1 MIGPSVGLSASDP
14 SISPSLAQQSAAT
27 KSGGSLP
34 TIKRKVAIARFTN
47 ETAYG
52 RSFLVDKDQNPIGKQ
67 ALDILSKKLL
77 DTGKFLILERAD
89 LAKINEELSITNSG
103 QLKNQADYLV
113 LGSVTEFGR
122 KTEGDVGIFSRTK
135 KQTAYAKVTIR
146 LVDVSTG
153 QIIYAEDGAGEAFSQ
168 VGTVMGVG
176 ARADYDSTL
185 NDKALDVAITNL
197 SSRIIENLLE
207 RPWRSYVLS
216 FSDGSYVIAGGVK
229 QGLNSGDVFDVIASG
244 KRVKNPQTGMEITL
258 PGKQVGQLR
267 ITDFAGDTPSNEV
280 SLAKLI
286 SGELPQSE
294 DPSAYANYYIQE
306 PKKK

>member
-1 MIGPSVGLSASDP
+1 LR
-14 SISPSLAQQSAAT
+14 
-27 KSGGSLP
+27 

-77 DTGKFLILERAD
+77 DTGKFLLLERAD
-89 LAKINEELSITNSG
+89 LAKINEELSISSSG
-103 QLKNQADYLV
+103 QLKNQADYLI

-122 KTEGDVGIFSRTK
+122 KAEGDVGVFSRTK

-168 VGTVMGVG
+168 VGTVLGVG

-197 SSRIIENLLE
+197 SSKIIENLLE

-216 FSDGSYVIAGGVK
+216 FVDGSFLISGGAK
-229 QGLNSGDVFDVIASG
+229 QGLKIGDLFDVVISG
-244 KRVKNPQTGMEITL
+244 KKMKNPQTGMDITL
-258 PGKQVGQLR
+258 PGKKIGTLQVLG
-267 ITDFAGDTPSNEV
+267 FAGDSPTNEV
-280 SLAKLI
+280 AITKLT

-294 DPSAYANYYIQE
+294 DTSAFANYYVQE
-306 PKKK
+306 ANMK